1 MRYKAKNITI
11 PFGYVFFDTLFQNTS
26 EKNQR
31 RMDAESHITLYG
43 IDDSEEN
50 SPSEGIKAGFPS
62 PAEQYKGE
70 TIDLNKELVKHRE
83 ATFYTKINGDSM
95 KEAGISDGDIAIVDC
110 SIEPRDGDIVVAVID
125 GEYTL
130 KHFRRDESNKC
141 VWLVPANP
149 DFKPIKVTEE
159 NNFNVWGVVTY
170 TIKKMR

>member
-1 MRYKAKNITI
+1 
-11 PFGYVFFDTLFQNTS
+11 
-26 EKNQR
+26 
-31 RMDAESHITLYG
+31 
-43 IDDSEEN
+43 
-50 SPSEGIKAGFPS
+50 
-62 PAEQYKGE
+62 
-70 TIDLNKELVKHRE
+70 
-83 ATFYTKINGDSM
+83 M

-141 VWLVPANP
+141 VWLIPANP